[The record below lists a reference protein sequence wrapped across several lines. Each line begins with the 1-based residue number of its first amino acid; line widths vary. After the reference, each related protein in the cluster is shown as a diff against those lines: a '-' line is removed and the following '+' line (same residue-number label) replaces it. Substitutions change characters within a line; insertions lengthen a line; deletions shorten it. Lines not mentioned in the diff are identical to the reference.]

1 MRVFKV
7 FMQEH
12 FWLTMLVLLFFIIGV
27 ALGIFSEDNLGP
39 DQQTDLK
46 NFLDQNCQT
55 LISQPLD
62 RLVLVWPAILENV
75 GTAAALWFLG
85 LTVIGLPIVIL
96 IIVIRGFILGFT
108 VSFLFRQYSFQGGV
122 LIALGVLPQNLLY
135 VPALLL
141 GGVLAMAFSLYLIRG
156 RAASP
161 GSLWGWLLGYTLAM
175 LLIAVCLVLAALVE
189 GLVGPALLRVFIPLL
204 N

>member
-7 FMQEH
+7 FLQEH

-27 ALGIFSEDNLGP
+27 ALGIFSEDRLAM

-46 NFLDQNCQT
+46 IFLEQNCQT

-62 RLVLVWPAILENV
+62 RSALIWPAVLGNV
-75 GTAAALWFLG
+75 GTAATLWFLG
-85 LTVIGLPIVIL
+85 LTVIGVPIVIL

-108 VSFLFRQYSFQGGV
+108 MSFLLKQYSLQGGV

-141 GGVLAMAFSLYLIRG
+141 GGVLAIAFSLYLIRR

-161 GSLWGWLLGYTLAM
+161 GSLWGWLLSYTLSM
-175 LLIAVCLVLAALVE
+175 LLVAVCLVLAALVE
-189 GLVGPALLRVFIPLL
+189 GMVGPALLRVFIPLVK
-204 N
+204 